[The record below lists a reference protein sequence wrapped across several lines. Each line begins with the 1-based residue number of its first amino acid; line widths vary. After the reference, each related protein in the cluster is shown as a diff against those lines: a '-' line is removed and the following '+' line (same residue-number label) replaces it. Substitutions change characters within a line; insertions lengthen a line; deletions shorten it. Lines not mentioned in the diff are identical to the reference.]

1 MPEHLWEPFAGALT
15 RTRSSGAAPACASV
29 RAHRAECASRKK
41 SPTLT
46 GAVFVLTAQA
56 LELLQENARHYDG
69 HASGGLLGGINTYTY
84 VGGNPLSYTDPKGLA
99 RCRYSISPPGLVCVP
114 NNPAETDAGLGI
126 QGSSIFSGNQ
136 ECKNDSSESCTSNR
150 NDGPIPP
157 GCYRA
162 TAHES
167 RPGFWRLTPVNW
179 TKVDSALYHIGIGRS
194 GFMLHPGSV
203 SLGCITVGPSAM
215 AQYDAIN
222 KLLSAESGDNI
233 VCVSR

>member
-1 MPEHLWEPFAGALT
+1 MHLG
-15 RTRSSGAAPACASV
+15 
-29 RAHRAECASRKK
+29 KK

-46 GAVFVLTAQA
+46 GAVFVLTPQA
-56 LELLQENARHYDG
+56 LELLQQNVLVY
-69 HASGGLLGGINTYTY
+69 GGCTSWGIYMQSDPIGLAGGINTYTY